1 MAEPY
6 PVHPAEIPPH
16 KPKESKVVDSY
27 KTLSGFEGREEELGK
42 SINVVLR
49 TLSNHAGY
57 AHEINDALVKAHL
70 NAMQFAKDHD
80 MMADYVA
87 HDVKTM
93 EPINERMKNIIRKT
107 GQKEIALVG
116 LFDRTA
122 CHFQLALENEAA
134 SNVRRWKEPFGH
146 VLKQCKKIGQFDLT
160 VEEIHEHWTKPRLHG
175 YATSMGVALEISDIG
190 EDGWITC
197 TLMD

>member
-134 SNVRRWKEPFGH
+134 SDVRRWKEPFGH

-175 YATSMGVALEISDIG
+175 YATSMGVELEISDIG

>member
-6 PVHPAEIPPH
+6 PVHQAEIPPH
-16 KPKESKVVDSY
+16 KPKKSSVVDNY

-57 AHEINDALVKAHL
+57 AHEVNDALVKAHL
-70 NAMQFAKDHD
+70 MAMQFAKDNE
-80 MMADYVA
+80 MMEQYVA

-93 EPINERMKNIIRKT
+93 APINERMNTIIRKT

-122 CHFQLALENEAA
+122 CHFQLALENESE

-175 YATSMGVALEISDIG
+175 YAETMGVELEISDIG

-197 TLMD
+197 KLVD